1 MSFALAALSSALG
14 FGSPEA
20 VVSMAETDQDRV
32 TQLGEVVVTGQR
44 QPRIAGDQVSRG
56 VTLGAFGDRDLFETP
71 VSLKSFTETFIADQI
86 ALNSNE
92 LISRDASF
100 VVTNS
105 ANLNGATAGR
115 LRGFRMEPFESSYD
129 GFSSISGRRYPLEML
144 ERVDVLKGPT
154 AVFTNVVGGV
164 GGTIS
169 YVSKKPTEAPLTR
182 LTAIAAGGSVFG
194 GQADVSRRFGAD
206 DQFGIRANFA
216 RREGETVVND
226 IDEETYVAHIAFNWR
241 GERFSWDL
249 QYGDSYERLDG
260 AASGYF
266 YNPGVPIGRAPGG
279 ADVSGPAWD
288 FREYQDRFLRSALQV
303 ELSPNWSAFLVGGAV
318 DSDELFLGLTPAVTG
333 ADGTSDSFVFV
344 QQGVSDW
351 DDFWNV
357 DAGLR
362 GRLVTGPVGH
372 GLTLSASRQ
381 FVRFNATDIA
391 LDPTYVQ
398 PIFNIYDPDSYETT
412 AGPAVTGGDN
422 VYVFQETTTDSVVLA
437 DELSMLDDRL
447 RLTLGVRY
455 TSIEIASFNY
465 GAPTPGGPNA
475 VYEGDDWSPSVA
487 VLYKVAPNVS
497 IYANALTAFERGQT
511 APLGAV
517 NAGEQL
523 PPGVSEQVEAG
534 IKVDFGRFGAT
545 AAIFDIT
552 RPSAYVDPTTLVFGE
567 YGEQRHRGL
576 ELDLFGEPI
585 DGVRVLASYAY
596 LDATIEEALDPAALG
611 DRPISVPDHVFTAG
625 IDADVPMLPGLAVQA
640 SVRYVGD
647 QAYDLPNDRFIPDFT
662 TFDLGARYAFTAGE
676 TPVTARLVV
685 SNVADENYFQST
697 DFTAQPGA
705 PRTVR
710 FSLTADF

>member
-1 MSFALAALSSALG
+1 MSLVLALALALSPDVSATDDPQTAAL
-14 FGSPEA
+14 PEII
-20 VVSMAETDQDRV
+20 
-32 TQLGEVVVTGQR
+32 VTGQR
-44 QPRIAGDQVSRG
+44 QPRIEGDQVSRG

-92 LISRDASF
+92 LIARDASF

-169 YVSKKPTEAPLTR
+169 YVSKKPTEEPLTR

-194 GQADVSRRFGAD
+194 GQIDISRRFGAD
-206 DQFGIRANFA
+206 DQFGLRANFA

-226 IDEETYVAHIAFNWR
+226 IDEETYVAHLAFNWR
-241 GERFSWDL
+241 GDRFNWDL
-249 QYGDSYERLDG
+249 QYGDSYERLRG
-260 AASGYF
+260 AASGYV
-266 YNPGVPIGRAPGG
+266 YAAGVPIGPTPD
-279 ADVSGPAWD
+279 ADAVSGPAWD
-288 FREYQDRFLRSALQV
+288 DREYSDRFIRSALQL
-303 ELSPNWSAFLVGGAV
+303 ELAAGWSAFLVAGAT
-318 DSDELFLGLTPAVTG
+318 DNDERFVGLTPTVVA
-333 ADGTSDSFVFV
+333 ADGSAESSAFAQQARSDF
-344 QQGVSDW
+344 
-351 DDFWNV
+351 DDFWNL
-357 DAGLR
+357 DAGVR
-362 GRLVTGPVGH
+362 GRLTTGPVRH
-372 GLTLSASRQ
+372 ALTASVNRQ
-381 FVRFNATDIA
+381 FVRYDYTDLAIDSA
-391 LDPTYVQ
+391 FVSPTL
-398 PIFNIYDPDSYETT
+398 NIYDPASYEI
-412 AGPAVTGGDN
+412 AAAPATIGGDK
-422 VYVFQETTTDSVVLA
+422 VYPLQETTTEGLVLA

-455 TSIEIASFNY
+455 TNIEIASFNY
-465 GAPTPGGPNA
+465 GAPTPGGPNS

-497 IYANALTAFERGQT
+497 LYANALTAFERGQT
-511 APLGAV
+511 APLEAT
-517 NAGEQL
+517 NRGEQL

-534 IKVDFGRFGAT
+534 IKADFGRFGAT
-545 AAIFDIT
+545 AAVFDIT
-552 RPSAYVDPTTLVFGE
+552 RPSAYVDPDTRVFAE

-596 LDATIEEALDPAALG
+596 LDATIEEAEDPAALG

-625 IDADVPMLPGLAVQA
+625 IDADVPALPGLALQA
-640 SVRYVGD
+640 SVRHVGD

-662 TFDLGARYAFTAGE
+662 VFDLGARYAFTAGE

-685 SNVADENYFQST
+685 SNVADESYFQST
-697 DFTAQPGA
+697 DYTAQPGA